1 VERVH
6 GGCVCCRGG
15 FLSETPSGRREE
27 EEKEIICLSV
37 SEEYLPEMRKSHP
50 ESEWERKSDMAGKE
64 QLIA

>member
-1 VERVH
+1 VLPRRFSLRDTLSPQS
-6 GGCVCCRGG
+6 GG
-15 FLSETPSGRREE
+15 REGNNM
-27 EEKEIICLSV
+27 LSV